1 MEGPDVHVA
10 RWMLI
15 LCHKIFGIKSLI
27 KVKLPK
33 SEIIRTPSMIF
44 FRWSCH
50 LTQTVCLN
58 LKLQAWLDKK
68 SACQRLSNSN
78 LRYLSNSWQILAL
91 TCLYKITTPKPV
103 RFRWHWIL
111 VQTQLSLDPLQ
122 ENLYI
127 SRQVAN
133 CSCKATITVKIS
145 SNEHDNTHLIS
156 VRHQVMESAL
166 GFENYNPAWICTPL
180 EN

>member
-1 MEGPDVHVA
+1 MIVP
-10 RWMLI
+10 
-15 LCHKIFGIKSLI
+15 KIDNVEQTGHFTPQEFWYRKL
-27 KVKLPK
+27 KVKLTK
-33 SEIIRTPSMIF
+33 SESYRHHLSF
-44 FRWSCH
+44 FAMKLSSRSNS
-50 LTQTVCLN
+50 LFKPTVT
-58 LKLQAWLDKK
+58 KK

-111 VQTQLSLDPLQ
+111 VQTQLSIDPLH

-127 SRQVAN
+127 PRQVAN
-133 CSCKATITVKIS
+133 YNCKATRTVKIS

-156 VRHQVMESAL
+156 IRHQVMESAL